1 MTLREKIFIFGA
13 SGHAKVIIDIV
24 ERQGSFDIACLID
37 DNPALKDT
45 VVFGYRV
52 LGGSDDITRLKESS
66 GISKCVIAIG
76 NNRVR
81 ELIDK
86 RLSSEGIQ
94 CICAIHPSAQISRG
108 ALIGEGTVV
117 MAGAIVNAEAGI
129 GRNVIINT
137 ASVIEHECVIGDY
150 AHIAPGVKLCG
161 NVKVGA
167 RSLLGVGSSV
177 IPNLKIGSDV
187 VVGAG
192 STVLKDVQNGLTV
205 VGSPAR
211 VKNHL

>member
-1 MTLREKIFIFGA
+1 MTVKEKVFIFGA

-24 ERQGSFDIACLID
+24 ERQGAFDIAFLID

-45 VVFGYRV
+45 SVFGYKV
-52 LGGSDDITRLKESS
+52 LGGMDDIDRLTESS
-66 GISKCVIAIG
+66 RISKCIIAIG

-81 ELIDK
+81 ELVDK
-86 RLSSEGIQ
+86 RLASDGIHTV
-94 CICAIHPSAQISRG
+94 CAVHPSAQISRG
-108 ALIGEGTVV
+108 SVVGEGTVV
-117 MAGAIVNAEAGI
+117 MAGAVINADARI
-129 GRNVIINT
+129 GRNVIVNS

-161 NVKVGA
+161 NVKVGS
-167 RSLLGVGSSV
+167 RSLVGVGSSV

-192 STVLKDVQNGLTV
+192 STVLKDVQDGVTV

-211 VKNHL
+211 VKKQ